1 MKTSFLFEVS
11 LIHQPWWA
19 DTHKIL
25 ISYAF
30 KLIPLFYA
38 NVHLT
43 YTKQKVMKSRF
54 HLSKV

>member
-11 LIHQPWWA
+11 LIHQPWWE

-30 KLIPLFYA
+30 KLSPLFYA
-38 NVHLT
+38 KVHLT
-43 YTKQKVMKSRF
+43 YTKQKVMKLRS
-54 HLSKV
+54 HISKV